1 MDHESVPIFD
11 DGSQRL
17 YDGLY
22 DRLYIKEPP
31 HSETTLHDVQ
41 EGDRNEPKARG
52 TTRNSND
59 FHLAREPQL
68 LVIANLSGPVLWLY
82 RHQI

>member
-31 HSETTLHDVQ
+31 HSETTLHD
-41 EGDRNEPKARG
+41 GDRNESNARARG
-52 TTRNSND
+52 TIRNSND
-59 FHLAREPQL
+59 VHLAREP
-68 LVIANLSGPVLWLY
+68 
-82 RHQI
+82 

>member
-31 HSETTLHDVQ
+31 HSETTLLHDVQ
-41 EGDRNEPKARG
+41 EGDRNESNARARG
-52 TTRNSND
+52 TTRK
-59 FHLAREPQL
+59 
-68 LVIANLSGPVLWLY
+68 IAT
-82 RHQI
+82 IFT

>member
-31 HSETTLHDVQ
+31 HSETTLHD
-41 EGDRNEPKARG
+41 GDRNESNARARG
-52 TTRNSND
+52 TTRK
-59 FHLAREPQL
+59 
-68 LVIANLSGPVLWLY
+68 IATMFT
-82 RHQI
+82 